1 MCNDHDYCCLE
12 MPNEYNKILKY
23 NHREKSLNAPTII
36 YTDFFIY
43 TICNLRYKTPKEIPL
58 VFHNGDY
65 HDMTWL

>member
-1 MCNDHDYCCLE
+1 MCNDHDYCYLE

-23 NHREKSLNAPTII
+23 NHREKSLNTPKDSKA
-36 YTDFFIY
+36 
-43 TICNLRYKTPKEIPL
+43 PKEISL